1 MKTVSK
7 AFLCLLFLV
16 CMTFSILPPAYAAMN
31 DYCITPPFIVG
42 GVTPNLLLTIDN
54 SASMFD
60 LAYVDKG
67 STTRTPYYCYD
78 QTYNFGNH
86 YVGYFKDWYHYYE
99 YDFPD
104 DATDH
109 CGGDCFYEVSAPTWS
124 GCSKY
129 INGTLCIN
137 GTNLDNTT
145 TPKTVTRFVAE
156 GNYLNWLSSSKMDV
170 EKWVLT
176 GGKSTQTGGN
186 WYLLPESRGCV
197 GRGFVKEAITA
208 QNFQEYTPCPATCP
222 AASGGAFNCDPC
234 DPNTSLKISFRVKGP
249 PDPYNSSAVSQG
261 GQTYI
266 DIFAGTS
273 YNQAICQHAVDVITA
288 DANHDGVPDYNHLVW
303 RNAVADCLASLVGA
317 DTTVETKEKVV
328 FQQSVQECWQYW
340 RTTPHSVGD
349 PDAANT
355 VKNQCPEVLKRCS
368 LDSTKTCTKDS
379 QCAPGTCIYYSPATI
394 SVGSPGLLC
403 SQTYAGSCATV
414 LPGSV
419 TWGSNDCIIAA
430 HNAFCG
436 AMGVPPV
443 VDPTN
448 DPSVSST
455 YDNLPA
461 LIADLGIQAQLDQPV
476 KTLTVKLRDTTEP
489 RGLLQDFSGLLRFGV
504 MTFNYNGTPTEC
516 VLSGSGITCPKNCSI
531 TTSKTCTINLDCPAT
546 ESCVSSPGN
555 LDGAKV
561 VYHIRNYCSSAATL
575 CNADS
580 DCPAGETC
588 TGIRPVG
595 DHMTADSLLKTI
607 DDIRAATWTPFSEA
621 FYNAIGYF
629 ANARSGDTY
638 GAYLRI
644 NPGDFDET
652 KPPSQYACQ
661 KNNILL
667 ITDGMSTAD
676 LNSSAINLVSS
687 YNDGDGQINTAISA
701 TCPKFAGTRNLDDL
715 AWLAK
720 HRNIKNFT
728 QTPAVS
734 DTELNRKTVTTYV
747 VNNGAVSSEPGECNP
762 DTLLS
767 QTALNGCGTATGCY
781 QKADDPTQLYNALRN
796 AFQNI
801 SGAAASGTAASV
813 LATGEGSGA
822 NLVQALFYPE
832 LTVSGT
838 TVTWSGSLKNMWYFI
853 DPRLG
858 NSSIRADSDSDK
870 ELELTN
876 DDIVHF
882 RFDQADNI
890 TKADLYRDAD
900 GDGIK
905 DSGSPYS
912 SVYFENVKSI
922 WEASGRLWSTSPAD
936 RTIYTTTDGATRILF
951 NTPLTDTSPLISLLQ
966 AGTNRLLAERIIS
979 YVRGTDYN
987 SKFCSSTV
995 STACTVSADCPAGE
1009 ECINYRNRTV
1019 TISGTPNTL
1028 KLGDVINSTPR
1039 IASWVP
1045 LNTYYD
1051 TYKDRTYK
1059 DFTQKSTYTNR
1070 GTVFVGANDGM
1081 IHAFY
1086 LGKLSLF
1093 DEKNRKA
1100 SITDPAG
1107 IGLGKEQWAFVPKN
1121 MLPYL
1126 RYMADTS
1133 YCHLYYV
1140 DATPYL
1146 FDASIDIPAGC
1157 SGSYW
1162 DCTKTADSWK
1172 TLLIGSMRFGGA
1184 CKDPTD
1190 SNSDG
1195 RADSCTKDLNQDSS
1209 ITNDDCVIT
1218 PSSGVG
1224 YSSYFALDITDP
1236 MNPQVMWEFSHPNL
1250 GFSSSG
1256 PAIVRIGDKSKNGR
1270 WFVVIGSGPT
1280 GPIDK
1285 TTHQMKGYSD
1295 QNLRVF
1301 ILDLK
1306 GPSSGTWTLNTDY
1319 WVKDSGLQN
1328 AFTGSMINAPI
1339 DLDQNNPASS
1349 SYYQDDALYF
1359 GYTRA
1364 ENNPITT
1371 STKWNVGG
1379 VLRLFTKNNLTDP
1392 GSQWALS
1399 RVIPTSLSSIGP
1411 VTSAIAKLQNY
1422 STGKL
1427 YLFFGTGRYYFK
1439 IADNIDDPTSARSL
1453 YGVVEPCYSTSGLD
1467 LTCTDSVSRTDLGDA
1482 DAGAASDDDG
1492 WYITLDS
1499 CTDASGNTVL
1509 CSAASALYKTERNVT
1524 DPLATTIGAVFF
1536 TTTKPSANVCEFGGA
1551 SHLWAV
1557 KYDTGGTVASKLRG
1571 RALMQVSTGSIEE
1584 VDLKT
1589 AFTRRGNRQG
1599 ALVQGVPP
1607 TGTPPGIILPAK
1619 PMNKILHIRE
1629 K

>member
-1 MKTVSK
+1 
-7 AFLCLLFLV
+7 
-16 CMTFSILPPAYAAMN
+16 
-31 DYCITPPFIVG
+31 
-42 GVTPNLLLTIDN
+42 
-54 SASMFD
+54 
-60 LAYVDKG
+60 
-67 STTRTPYYCYD
+67 
-78 QTYNFGNH
+78 
-86 YVGYFKDWYHYYE
+86 
-99 YDFPD
+99 
-104 DATDH
+104 
-109 CGGDCFYEVSAPTWS
+109 
-124 GCSKY
+124 
-129 INGTLCIN
+129 
-137 GTNLDNTT
+137 
-145 TPKTVTRFVAE
+145 
-156 GNYLNWLSSSKMDV
+156 MDI

-176 GGKSTQTGGN
+176 GGKSTQTAGN

-197 GRGFVKEAITA
+197 GRGYVKEALTA
-208 QNFQEYTPCPATCP
+208 QSYVE
-222 AASGGAFNCDPC
+222 GGT
-234 DPNTSLKISFRVKGP
+234 NTSLKITFRVKGP

-266 DIFAGTS
+266 DIFAGVD
-273 YNQAICQHAVDVITA
+273 YNQGLCQTAINVITA
-288 DANHDGVPDYNHLVW
+288 DADGNGVPDNNHLAW
-303 RNAVADCLASLVGA
+303 RNAVAACLASLVGA
-317 DTTVETKEKVV
+317 DTTVETKEKIV

-340 RTTPHSVGD
+340 RSSPHTVGN

-368 LDSTKTCTKDS
+368 TDSTKTCTKDS

-403 SQTYAGSCATV
+403 SQTYAGYCADV

-419 TWGSNDCIIAA
+419 SWVAREYGSANDCIVAK

-436 AMGVPPV
+436 AMDVPPV

-455 YDNLPA
+455 FDNLPA
-461 LIADLGIQAQLDQPV
+461 LIADLGVQAQLDQPV
-476 KTLTVKLRDTTEP
+476 KTLTVKLREATEP
-489 RGLLQDFSGLLRFGV
+489 TRLIQDFSGLLRFGV
-504 MTFNYNGTPTEC
+504 MTFNNNGTSSEC
-516 VLSGSGITCPKNCSI
+516 GVAGSGIACPKVCSI
-531 TTSKTCTINLDCPAT
+531 TSSKACTISLDCPAG
-546 ESCVSSPGN
+546 ESCVTAGSN
-555 LDGAKV
+555 LDGAQV
-561 VYHIRNYCSSAATL
+561 VYHIRNYCSTTTTTL

-580 DCPAGETC
+580 ECPAGETC
-588 TGIRPVG
+588 TGIRSAG
-595 DHMTADSLLKTI
+595 DHLTAGSLIKTI
-607 DDIRAATWTPFSEA
+607 DDIRPATWTPFSEA

-629 ANARSGDTY
+629 ANARAGDTY

-644 NPGDFDET
+644 NAGDFDAT
-652 KPPSQYACQ
+652 MPPSQYACQ

-676 LNSSAINLVSS
+676 LNSSVNSLVSS
-687 YNDGDGQINTAISA
+687 YNDGDGQINTTISA
-701 TCPKFAGTRNLDDL
+701 TCPAFAGTRNLDDL

-734 DTELNRKTVTTYV
+734 DTELNRKTITTYV
-747 VNNGAVSSEPGECNP
+747 VNNGAISADPGECNP

-767 QTALNGCGTATGCY
+767 ETAENGCGTATGCY
-781 QKADDPTQLYNALRN
+781 QRADDPSQLYDALRS

-876 DDIVHF
+876 DDVVHF

-905 DSGSPYS
+905 DTGSPYS
-912 SVYFENVKSI
+912 SVYFENIKSI
-922 WEASGRLWSTSPAD
+922 WEASGSLWSTSPGD
-936 RTIYTTTDGATRILF
+936 RTIYTTTDGASRILF
-951 NTPLTDTSPLISLLQ
+951 NTPLTDTSSLISLLQ
-966 AGTNRLLAERIIS
+966 AGTNRPLAEQIIS

-995 STACTVSADCPAGE
+995 STACTVPADCPVGE
-1009 ECINYRNRTV
+1009 QCIQYRNRTV
-1019 TISGTPNTL
+1019 TISGTSHTL

-1039 IASWVP
+1039 ISSWVP
-1045 LNTYYD
+1045 LNTFYE
-1051 TYKDRTYK
+1051 TYKDRTYQE
-1059 DFTQKSTYTNR
+1059 FTKKTTYTDR

-1093 DEKNRKA
+1093 DEKNKKA
-1100 SITDPAG
+1100 SITDPSS

-1146 FDASIDIPAGC
+1146 FDSSIESPTGC
-1157 SGSYW
+1157 SGDYW

-1172 TLLIGSMRFGGA
+1172 TVLIGSMRFGGA

-1195 RADSCTKDLNQDSS
+1195 RADSCTKDLNQNSS

-1224 YSSYFALDITDP
+1224 YSSYFALDITNP
-1236 MNPQVMWEFSHPNL
+1236 ANPQVMWEFSHPDM
-1250 GFSSSG
+1250 GYSSSG
-1256 PAIVRIGDKSKNGR
+1256 PAVVRIGDKTKNGR

-1295 QNLRVF
+1295 QNLKVF

-1306 GPSSGTWTLNTDY
+1306 GPSSGTWTLNTNY
-1319 WVKDSGLQN
+1319 WVKDSGIHN
-1328 AFTGSMINAPI
+1328 AFSGSMINAPI

-1359 GYTRA
+1359 GYVKA
-1364 ENNPITT
+1364 ENDPISTT
-1371 STKWNVGG
+1371 TKWNVGG

-1392 GSQWALS
+1392 GTQWALS
-1399 RVIPTSLSSIGP
+1399 RVIPTSSSSIGP
-1411 VTSAIAKLQNY
+1411 VSSAVAKLQNY

-1439 IADNIDDPTSARSL
+1439 IADAIDDPTSVRSL
-1453 YGVVEPCYSTSGLD
+1453 YGVVEPCYSTSGLN
-1467 LTCTDSVSRTDLGDA
+1467 LTCTDDVARSELGDA
-1482 DAGAASDDDG
+1482 DAGAASDNDG

-1509 CSAASALYKTERNVT
+1509 CTAANALYKTERSVT

-1557 KYDTGGTVASKLRG
+1557 KYDTGGSVSSKLRG

-1589 AFTRRGNRQG
+1589 AFTRRANRQG
-1599 ALVQGVPP
+1599 GLTQGVPP